1 MHRDNTVRTVVPK
14 IRGTVYAALKN
25 YRHYYCELKWFPE
38 FSFTSTL
45 FNGGYSYYLL
55 VMVHSSQ

>member
-1 MHRDNTVRTVVPK
+1 MRTVVPK

-55 VMVHSSQ
+55 EMVHSSQ